1 MSFSD
6 SISITMLSL
15 GEVDE
20 LMKKK
25 RRENIHPCRT
35 NWISSYRN
43 WINDFSKGRYYSSIP
58 TIVVS

>member
-1 MSFSD
+1 
-6 SISITMLSL
+6 MLSL

-43 WINDFSKGRYYSSIP
+43 WINDLSKGRYYSSIP